1 MTESQP
7 ATAVPSTPGPP
18 GPVAGYR
25 GRRAVAV
32 AAMLVAFANGM
43 PRFLTHTPYP
53 RFGVVLD
60 WASAG
65 AQRMETTIAAPSKR
79 RMVALLERPWVDAL
93 QRNCSLPRV
102 GEYAT
107 EAAIVKSVSRQ

>member
-7 ATAVPSTPGPP
+7 AAAVPSAPGPP

-32 AAMLVAFANGM
+32 AAMLVAFAIGM

-65 AQRMETTIAAPSKR
+65 DRLAIAEIVGPPGQGVFRKGDR
-79 RMVALLERPWVDAL
+79 LLTVR
-93 QRNCSLPRV
+93 
-102 GEYAT
+102 
-107 EAAIVKSVSRQ
+107 